1 MRPCLLPGVGL
12 LVFGAPILAGGI
24 LMLVLGHS
32 GGSIGFDVCCNEVDT
47 SGSHTYC
54 SSYDTVVVGEVKGF
68 ISRSQLLAAGMCPE
82 QQPVRASRL
91 ALPLLQRR
99 RRR

>member
-24 LMLVLGHS
+24 LMLVLGQS
-32 GGSIGFDVCCNEVDT
+32 GGSIGFDVCCNQVDT

-54 SSYDTVVVGEVKGF
+54 SSYDTAVVGEVKGF
-68 ISRSQLLAAGMCPE
+68 VSRPKLPAAGMCPE
-82 QQPVRASRL
+82 QPARASRL